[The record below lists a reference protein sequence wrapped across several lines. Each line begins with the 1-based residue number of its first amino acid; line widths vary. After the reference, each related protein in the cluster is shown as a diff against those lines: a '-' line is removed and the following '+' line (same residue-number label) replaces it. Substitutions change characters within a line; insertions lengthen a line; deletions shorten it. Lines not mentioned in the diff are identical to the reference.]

1 MLRQSSSFF
10 LLVLALLACTAT
22 AFFHIAAPAAP
33 RHVLFA
39 TKAETVR
46 ACGEAKAGAGA
57 RGGWLLKRE
66 GGDESVE
73 GKLLPRLATRWL
85 LELT

>member
-1 MLRQSSSFF
+1 M
-10 LLVLALLACTAT
+10 LACTAT

-57 RGGWLLKRE
+57 RGGWLLKRKE
-66 GGDESVE
+66 GGE
-73 GKLLPRLATRWL
+73 GMMC
-85 LELT
+85 

>member
-22 AFFHIAAPAAP
+22 AFFHIAAPVAP

-46 ACGEAKAGAGA
+46 QGLWEARCGG
-57 RGGWLLKRE
+57 RE
-66 GGDESVE
+66 GVVAQAEGGEMSVKR
-73 GKLLPRLATRWL
+73 KLRPRF
-85 LELT
+85 